1 MSDTP
6 RTDYLEKQLSNAA
19 HPSAMRFCR
28 ELEREN
34 AELKAEI
41 LRAELLVLQGSSGFE
56 RENAELRKDKQRL
69 DWLLGD
75 TGSRYVEKD
84 MALGTWDASEVFEER
99 EDIDRLME
107 LESINDGDGVGPDA
121 YYFH

>member
-6 RTDYLEKQLSNAA
+6 KTDYLEQQLSNAA
-19 HPSAMRFCR
+19 HPIAMRFCR
-28 ELEREN
+28 DLEREI
-34 AELKAEI
+34 AELK
-41 LRAELLVLQGSSGFE
+41 
-56 RENAELRKDKQRL
+56 KDEARL
-69 DWLLGD
+69 SFLLGD

-107 LESINDGDGVGPDA
+107 LERGEQ
-121 YYFH
+121 

>member
-6 RTDYLEKQLSNAA
+6 KTDYLEKQLSNAA

-34 AELKAEI
+34 AEL
-41 LRAELLVLQGSSGFE
+41 
-56 RENAELRKDKQRL
+56 RKDKRRL

-84 MALGTWDASEVFEER
+84 MALGTWDASEVFETR
-99 EDIDRLME
+99 EDIDRVM
-107 LESINDGDGVGPDA
+107 DA
-121 YYFH
+121 EKGGEG